1 MHHKYRWV
9 HLRYLERF
17 YYFKCCCLAVL
28 VIVHAATSTKSR
40 RYCEGVRM
48 IVWEN
53 GATIETRL
61 TLFCFRTTHPGP
73 CLIHAP
79 M

>member
-1 MHHKYRWV
+1 MKFIV
-9 HLRYLERF
+9 
-17 YYFKCCCLAVL
+17 VL
-28 VIVHAATSTKSR
+28 SVLLIVHAATSTNPR

-53 GATIETRL
+53 GATIEIRL
-61 TLFCFRTTHPGP
+61 ILFCFRKTHSGLF
-73 CLIHAP
+73 LIHAP